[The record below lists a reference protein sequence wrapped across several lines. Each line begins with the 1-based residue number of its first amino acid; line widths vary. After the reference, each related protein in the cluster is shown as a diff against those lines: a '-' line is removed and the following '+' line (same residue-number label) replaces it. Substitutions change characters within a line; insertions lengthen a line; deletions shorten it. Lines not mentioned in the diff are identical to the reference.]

1 MKQLVTLLFVVL
13 MAFEG
18 FSQVG
23 INTSSPN
30 AQLDVRSSNQATPSN
45 TDGILIPKIDAF
57 PITNPTAAQ
66 TGMMVYLTTVSG
78 ANQPGF
84 YYWDNAMLSWIP
96 LKGNSDSDWYEQ
108 TTTTAP
114 DNINDAMYHL
124 GNVSIGKNTA
134 VFPLEVDSN
143 DAEIGINSSMTASS
157 TLTARKGFQNV
168 ISGTSNDLMY
178 GIYNQVRP
186 SGNGIHYGNYTL
198 MSGTNSSE
206 KYGTYNRVINGSGN
220 KYGSYNYIAGS
231 GSGLYGNYNFIEN
244 GSAFFQYGTF
254 NQISNTNDTYKI
266 GVNNGISGAGNASHI
281 GVANS
286 LSGTGIGEQVGV
298 ENQILNNGNGFQY
311 GVRNLFSNTS
321 NGEKNGT
328 FTTFSNTQGDDY
340 GVYQLF
346 DSSGTTGNQ
355 QGIRN
360 IFQGNKT
367 GDVFGLNNSISTL
380 NTNSTGIRN
389 YIVGTS
395 GLKVGMMS
403 TILSN
408 ASSSAYGTRTHM
420 GGNGNNRRVG
430 HEVFFDYSLGL
441 GSGEKTGFLV
451 QIPAWPDTNYGI
463 YSSVAG
469 INSYAGYFLGRTA
482 IGTIAADTYILPLS
496 RGTNGQI
503 MQTDGSGNVTWQ
515 NPTTAFGNNF
525 WKTTGNSG
533 LLDSAF
539 IGNTDNVSL
548 KFRVNNVQA
557 GLISG
562 EFDSKNTYLGYN
574 SGGTTASNSNN
585 VGIGY
590 ESLRSLTG
598 NGLGAAFNVAVGN
611 ESLFSSIDG
620 SFNVAV
626 GYNALRL
633 NTSGNSNCAIGEGA
647 LQNNVSGSYNIA
659 LGNGAGSGELGSYKL
674 HIGSIIYGELDN
686 EILRSNT
693 RRFFISD
700 PTVNGTQMLL
710 KNSNRYQ
717 HSSDANL
724 NFGTAGGDFL
734 MATAESNSETA
745 GIRGDGNNVSIWSPG
760 DGGRQLRILDEDAWV
775 DNNGNPYDNA
785 AEVAYIANNGQYF
798 QVSDRNKKEN
808 IQKIDN
814 ALNKVSSISGYTYQY
829 KLKSAEVEKGEKPT
843 VSSGVLAQEIET
855 ILPEAVQKNESGEYF
870 VDYAAITP
878 LLIEAIK
885 EQNTKIQSLE
895 ERLKQLEEKLSK

>member
-1 MKQLVTLLFVVL
+1 MKQLVTLLFLVL

-30 AQLDVRSSNQATPSN
+30 AQLDIRSSNQATPSN

-57 PITNPTAAQ
+57 PLTSPGSDQ
-66 TGMMVYLTTVSG
+66 HGMMVYLTTTDLG
-78 ANQPGF
+78 KLPGF
-84 YYWDNAMLSWIP
+84 YYWNNVFMDWIAFDQP
-96 LKGNSDSDWYEQ
+96 DYDFLESGSS
-108 TTTTAP
+108 TAP
-114 DNINDAMYHL
+114 DDLNDNMYHL
-124 GNVSIGKNTA
+124 GDVGIGVSNPTVKLDVESSFDSAIIQARNI
-134 VFPLEVDSN
+134 FPSP
-143 DAEIGINSSMTASS
+143 ASYS
-157 TLTARKGFQNV
+157 TVYKSH
-168 ISGTSNDLMY
+168 ISTVNQTNGTISAMD
-178 GIYNQVRP
+178 
-186 SGNGIHYGNYTL
+186 
-198 MSGTNSSE
+198 
-206 KYGTYNRVINGSGN
+206 
-220 KYGSYNYIAGS
+220 NYIAPNLNTKSYGILNNFS
-231 GSGLYGNYNFIEN
+231 GNTTDFIHGIRNNF
-244 GSAFFQYGTF
+244 
-254 NQISNTNDTYKI
+254 
-266 GVNNGISGAGNASHI
+266 NN
-281 GVANS
+281 
-286 LSGTGIGEQVGV
+286 SGTGLKYGFTNYFDAGTGSSYGLFNSFNQASTVSLRGVYNGFNNTAGTGNIVGV
-298 ENQILNNGNGFQY
+298 ENFFTGSGDGAVLI
-311 GVRNLFSNTS
+311 GVSNAFLTTS
-321 NGEKNGT
+321 NSNIIGMSSNIPNANTGT
-328 FTTFSNTQGDDY
+328 GPKY
-340 GVYQLF
+340 GVY
-346 DSSGTTGNQ
+346 SVIESAAGGT
-355 QGIRN
+355 
-360 IFQGNKT
+360 
-367 GDVFGLNNSISTL
+367 
-380 NTNSTGIRN
+380 
-389 YIVGTS
+389 
-395 GLKVGMMS
+395 
-403 TILSN
+403 
-408 ASSSAYGTRTHM
+408 H
-420 GGNGNNRRVG
+420 
-430 HEVFFDYSLGL
+430 
-441 GSGEKTGFLV
+441 
-451 QIPAWPDTNYGI
+451 YGI
-463 YSSVAG
+463 FSQATKNTG
-469 INSYAGYFLGRTA
+469 YAGYFLGRVSIGNTA
-482 IGTIAADTYILPLS
+482 ANNYILPLT
-496 RGTNGQI
+496 RGTANQI
-503 MQTDGSGNVTWQ
+503 MQTDGVGNVTWQ

-533 LLDSAF
+533 LPSTAF

-548 KFRVNNVQA
+548 KFRVNNVPA

-562 EFDSKNTYLGYN
+562 DLDTKNTFLGYN
-574 SGGTTASNSNN
+574 SGGTTTNNSNN

-590 ESLRSLTG
+590 ESLRSL
-598 NGLGAAFNVAVGN
+598 NGSGIGSAFNVAVGD

-686 EILRSNT
+686 QILRSNT

-717 HSSDANL
+717 HSMDANL

-734 MATAESNSETA
+734 MSTAESNAETA

-829 KLKSAEVEKGEKPT
+829 KLKSAEIEKGEKPT
-843 VSSGVLAQEIET
+843 VSSGVLAQEIQT
-855 ILPEAVQKNESGEYF
+855 VLPEAVQKNESGEYF